1 MENSSL
7 SLYELNSRVRG
18 AVRDTFPDGVWVHG
32 EISEIRTG
40 SGGHCYLELIEKD
53 RTGRTF
59 IAKAR
64 AVMWANV
71 YGMLREY
78 FESVTG
84 QPLAAGM
91 KVQVFV
97 TVDMHEFYGYSLTIS
112 DIEPAYTLGEQA
124 MLRKEIIARL
134 EKEGVI
140 NLNKELE
147 MPRLPNRIAVISS
160 ASAAGY
166 GDFRDQLLN
175 NSYGLKFSVELFPAV
190 MQGDRVEASIISALG
205 KIYERAGSFDAVVI
219 IRGGGATADLMGF
232 DRYELASHCAQ
243 FPIPIISGIGH
254 ERDDTVVD
262 MVAWLRVKTPT
273 AAAQWF
279 VNRAHGEQVLLGQ
292 MQQRMCSAVS
302 LRLERERALIARMV
316 AAVPHA
322 ASAAL
327 VQEGMRISYAENSM
341 RSLGTA
347 LVADGARRLQRAAER
362 IGVLSSSLLSAAG
375 HRVEQMELRLHN
387 GTEKNIIAGKNRL
400 ELLSRQVEIYSPD
413 NILRKGYAMVR
424 RGDAFVKRVADA
436 KAGDILELELA
447 DGRIKVE
454 VKETVK

>member
-1 MENSSL
+1 MEGSSL
-7 SLYELNSRVRG
+7 SLFELNSRVRES
-18 AVRDTFPDGVWVHG
+18 VRDTFPEGVWVHG

-64 AVMWANV
+64 AVMWAGV

-97 TVDMHEFYGYSLTIS
+97 TVDMHEFYGYSLNIT

-134 EKEGVI
+134 EKEGVM

-160 ASAAGY
+160 ATAAGY

-175 NSYGLKFSVELFPAV
+175 NPYGLRFSVELFPAV
-190 MQGDRVEASIISALG
+190 MQGDRVEANIISALG

-279 VNRAHGEQVLLGQ
+279 VNRARSEQVLLGQ

-302 LRLERERALIARMV
+302 VRLERERAVIARIMT
-316 AAVPHA
+316 AVPHA
-322 ASAAL
+322 ASAAIVREKMRL
-327 VQEGMRISYAENSM
+327 SSAEGNI

-347 LVADGARRLQRAAER
+347 VLSYNANRLQSLTERTGMLSASVMSAVCNRVEQIELRIRNSAER
-362 IGVLSSSLLSAAG
+362 IIAA
-375 HRVEQMELRLHN
+375 R
-387 GTEKNIIAGKNRL
+387 KSRL
-400 ELLSRQVEIYSPD
+400 ELLSRQIEVYSPE
-413 NILRKGYAMVR
+413 NILRKGYALVR
-424 RGDAFVKRVADA
+424 HGDSFVKHVGE
-436 KAGDILELELA
+436 AGKGDMLELQLA
-447 DGRIKVE
+447 DGRLKVE
-454 VKETVK
+454 VKEIVK